1 MGSVHGDSG
10 APGVRVGLAECPHLR
25 RPGRNQ
31 PFEKRPASCWLES
44 FRIADRH
51 VVQFVSQGRDLRANR
66 VSGGQNE
73 QTGDKEFEFHDG
85 LSLIRP
91 VPPAKLAPPRYSG
104 FDLQRP
110 FCSVLYFLVHSR
122 RGFWRKNSPGITRG
136 YLVFNGW
143 GLNFKPGRGMG
154 RR

>member
-51 VVQFVSQGRDLRANR
+51 VVQFVSQGRDLCANR

-73 QTGDKEFEFHDG
+73 QTGDKELNFMTG
-85 LSLIRP
+85 SPLSGQCRRLSSPLRVIAASIFNGRS
-91 VPPAKLAPPRYSG
+91 VRYST
-104 FDLQRP
+104 
-110 FCSVLYFLVHSR
+110 FLFIV
-122 RGFWRKNSPGITRG
+122 GA
-136 YLVFNGW
+136 VFGERT
-143 GLNFKPGRGMG
+143 LRE
-154 RR
+154 